1 MKRILKTTFLV
12 LAAAIFRVDDSHS
25 QQWTKLN
32 TVSPPPGRRHAT
44 AIHDPQSNRM
54 ILFGGATEGGTMN
67 DVWSL
72 ALATLTWSN
81 ITPAG
86 GNTPAPRFGH
96 TAIYDRQN
104 HRMIVWSGQGS
115 GFYNDAWAFDLTTHT
130 WQELTAS
137 GVKPNQRYGSA
148 AVYDPVNHSL
158 IIAAGFTDAGRFND
172 TQSLR
177 LASNEW
183 VNLTPAGA
191 KPVPRCLHTA
201 SYDAMRRRMM
211 LYAGQSSGALNDFW
225 AFDLTSNTWME
236 LAFTPRPPGRFFS
249 SSVVAGDQL
258 LIFGGSSGSQSL
270 NDTWAFDLEQN
281 RWSEVSAAGTP
292 PEKRNGHTAV
302 YLPAQRAMMIFG
314 GTGASLYNDVWVLEN
329 IAVGVKD
336 DVHLPLRIALHQNYP
351 NPFNPST
358 TIRFAV
364 DRESLVTLQ
373 VFDLFGRIVATL
385 ADERLPA
392 GTFTRAWN
400 ARGLPSGPYYYRLR
414 ANGSSQTRM
423 LILLK

>member
-225 AFDLTSNTWME
+225 AFDL
-236 LAFTPRPPGRFFS
+236 
-249 SSVVAGDQL
+249 
-258 LIFGGSSGSQSL
+258 
-270 NDTWAFDLEQN
+270 EQN